1 MTIGAKIQ
9 ALRKQRGMSQEQL
22 AEALGVSR
30 QAVSKWEA
38 EQSVPD
44 IDKIIAVCDYFSVTT
59 DYILRDA
66 DLPNSEPQTELQAEP
81 SVAENYTYNA
91 TEPDVKDKTDENRK
105 KSALLLAIPI
115 MMYILCVVPPIIFE
129 NVLGV
134 VLMFVMIAVAT
145 GLIVYR
151 AIINSKNKNGE
162 DKEKEYK
169 EPKNPALKA
178 AKNCV
183 WAVAL
188 VVYFL
193 ISFASSAW
201 HITWLIFPIAGAISD
216 VVAACF
222 DLKDGDDK

>member
-44 IDKIIAVCDYFSVTT
+44 IDKIIAVCDYFSITT

-66 DLPNSEPQTELQAEP
+66 DLPKTEYASEPQFEP
-81 SVAENYTYNA
+81 IADDYYTSDIIE
-91 TEPDVKDKTDENRK
+91 TDDKDKTEENRK

-115 MMYILCVVPPIIFE
+115 MMYILSVVPPIIFE
-129 NVLGV
+129 NTFGV

-151 AIINSKNKNGE
+151 AIINSKNKNSE
-162 DKEKEYK
+162 EQK

-183 WAVAL
+183 WAVTL

-193 ISFASSAW
+193 ISFASGAW
-201 HITWLIFPIAGAISD
+201 HITWLVFPIAGAISD